1 MTAFLT
7 AFLTALGVA
16 AAGGIGA
23 AARFAIDGLV
33 RARLAPRFPVGTMI
47 INLSGSLLL
56 GLLAGLVTAGLP
68 TEAQILA
75 GTGFLGGYTTFS
87 SASVETIRLIQER
100 RAAAVIANGIGMVV
114 LATALA
120 FAGMIIGRSF

>member
-1 MTAFLT
+1 MSIITAVL
-7 AFLTALGVA
+7 VA
-16 AAGGIGA
+16 VGGGLGA
-23 AARFAIDGLV
+23 AARFAIDGVV
-33 RARLAPRFPVGTMI
+33 RSRLALSFPLGTMI

-56 GLLAGLVTAGLP
+56 GLLAGLVTAGFP

-87 SASVETIRLIQER
+87 SASVETLRLMQER
-100 RAAAVIANGIGMVV
+100 RTAAVIVNGLGTVV

-120 FAGMIIGRSF
+120 FLGMIIGRSF

>member
-1 MTAFLT
+1 MMSIMLAVLV
-7 AFLTALGVA
+7 AVAGGLG
-16 AAGGIGA
+16 AAG
-23 AARFAIDGLV
+23 RFAIDGIV
-33 RARLAPRFPVGTMI
+33 RSRLAMSFPLGTMI

-68 TEAQILA
+68 NQVQILA

-87 SASVETIRLIQER
+87 SASVETLRLIQER
-100 RAAAVIANGIGMVV
+100 RTAAVIANGLGMVV

-120 FAGMIIGRSF
+120 LLGMIIGRSF